1 MNIDFDIKLKEIIL
15 AQSKIALSADDA
27 DELFKRNDF
36 DIKEELGID
45 SLLIVH
51 LVVEIEEAF
60 DIEFE
65 FEALDTNLLR
75 NYSSLRKMVSDAIGE
90 KNAV

>member
-1 MNIDFDIKLKEIIL
+1 MDIDFDIKLKEIIL

-75 NYSSLRKMVSDAIGE
+75 NYSSLRKMVSDAICE

>member
-27 DELFKRNDF
+27 DELFNRNDF

-60 DIEFE
+60 NIEFE

>member
-51 LVVEIEEAF
+51 LIVEIEEAF

>member
-1 MNIDFDIKLKEIIL
+1 MDIDFDIKLKEIIL

-75 NYSSLRKMVSDAIGE
+75 NYSSLRKIVSDAIGE